1 MVLKFRL
8 LTLRFFVFNM
18 LIYTHISNCRTTK
31 ECKRVQKSASLLA
44 KKWQEVLCL
53 IKNNKHYGKH

>member
-8 LTLRFFVFNM
+8 LTLRFLF
-18 LIYTHISNCRTTK
+18 LIRLFTLILRIAEQSK
-31 ECKRVQKSASLLA
+31 ESKRVQKSASLLA